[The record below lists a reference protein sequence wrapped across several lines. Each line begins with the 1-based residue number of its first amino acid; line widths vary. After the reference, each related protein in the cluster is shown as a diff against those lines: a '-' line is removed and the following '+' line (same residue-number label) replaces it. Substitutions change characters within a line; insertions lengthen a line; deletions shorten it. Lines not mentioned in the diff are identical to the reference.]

1 MSETTDAAFA
11 RRMLERAIAH
21 ESKPT
26 LTVEAVDDLM
36 QIAARTTDD
45 GGVVYTASSLNSA
58 AATGWNWKAA
68 LTADKYDLGAG
79 NGRTLTQSQWHAHC
93 RAMALAYSRG
103 EMDVL
108 NGTTVSGSGKSRIG
122 SVGLTTSVAVAA
134 PHDDRLLPRAN

>member
-1 MSETTDAAFA
+1 MIETTDPAFA

-26 LTVEAVDDLM
+26 LSAEAVDDLM

-45 GGVVYTASSLNSA
+45 SGTIYTAASLNAA

-68 LTADKYDLGAG
+68 LSADKYDLGAG

-93 RAMALAYSRG
+93 RAMAASYGRG

-108 NGTTVSGSGKSRIG
+108 NGTAGGTSGTTRVG
-122 SVGLTTSVAVAA
+122 SVGLTTSTAVTYPA
-134 PHDDRLLPRAN
+134 DDVLPMVN